1 MYIGVCVFAIH
12 GANLKLSLFN
22 NFAVVVAKVIKWVEV
37 FIAKPYIE
45 AKNDNFVPYQPVRL
59 FFIVPIDR
67 SVHNTNVSYWFIHRL
82 YQIHFGCTE
91 KYIKFRPINAY
102 RPKLDKH
109 FPLYF
114 SYLDIKFVPHYQD
127 LIPFSPFLFLCL
139 FSTFSNFQLCMFLP
153 PALHYCMFSIS
164 PSLSLTISLMFSF
177 PFFYYFLSI
186 HDKDAKITKMHF
198 RILAHKTLKTHYIKG
213 AKNQI
218 IFLSHFIAAGSWMV
232 NTHTHTHRYIYRI
245 LFLLCWQTE
254 DKTCLV

>member
-109 FPLYF
+109 FPFVFFLPWYQICPPLSGSNPFLSFSFSLFVLYF
-114 SYLDIKFVPHYQD
+114 FKFPTLHVSSAR
-127 LIPFSPFLFLCL
+127 I
-139 FSTFSNFQLCMFLP
+139 
-153 PALHYCMFSIS
+153 ALLHVLHLSIS
-164 PSLSLTISLMFSF
+164 LSHYLFNVFFSF
-177 PFFYYFLSI
+177 LLLFF
-186 HDKDAKITKMHF
+186 
-198 RILAHKTLKTHYIKG
+198 
-213 AKNQI
+213 
-218 IFLSHFIAAGSWMV
+218 
-232 NTHTHTHRYIYRI
+232 
-245 LFLLCWQTE
+245 
-254 DKTCLV
+254 

>member
-1 MYIGVCVFAIH
+1 MSW
-12 GANLKLSLFN
+12 SLHCKTIYRGQEWQFCTIPTGTA
-22 NFAVVVAKVIKWVEV
+22 F
-37 FIAKPYIE
+37 
-45 AKNDNFVPYQPVRL
+45 

-67 SVHNTNVSYWFIHRL
+67 SVHNTNVSYRFIHQL

-153 PALHYCMFSIS
+153 RALHYCMFSIS

-177 PFFYYFLSI
+177 PFFYYFFKYS
-186 HDKDAKITKMHF
+186 
-198 RILAHKTLKTHYIKG
+198 R
-213 AKNQI
+213 Q
-218 IFLSHFIAAGSWMV
+218 
-232 NTHTHTHRYIYRI
+232 R
-245 LFLLCWQTE
+245 C
-254 DKTCLV
+254 